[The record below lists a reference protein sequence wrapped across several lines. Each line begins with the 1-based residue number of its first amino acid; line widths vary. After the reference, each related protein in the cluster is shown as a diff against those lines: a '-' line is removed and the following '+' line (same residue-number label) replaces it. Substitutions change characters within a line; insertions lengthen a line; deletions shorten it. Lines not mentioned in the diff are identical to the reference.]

1 MHIIL
6 FIFLHIHIFL
16 TYVRTHAYIY
26 IYITSV
32 YIYIYHEYIYI
43 YNMLKNNIY
52 NLHIHIYFCLDNF
65 NACAGECSIAL
76 SQTIGQSLQ
85 SSLIMA
91 QEQKSTRRKEQKAP
105 KNTSCPRAARP
116 VSLPMPTSG
125 FAPPG
130 DQNADAGYHFR
141 IEISHVVWK
150 VYSTA
155 RNKVHS
161 KHQTLTTKNT
171 VRILE
176 F

>member
-1 MHIIL
+1 M
-6 FIFLHIHIFL
+6 
-16 TYVRTHAYIY
+16 YQYYIY
-26 IYITSV
+26 IYI
-32 YIYIYHEYIYI
+32 YDLY
-43 YNMLKNNIY
+43 
-52 NLHIHIYFCLDNF
+52 IHIYFFLDNF
-65 NACAGECSIAL
+65 NAFAGECSMAL

-85 SSLIMA
+85 RSLMMA
-91 QEQKSTRRKEQKAP
+91 QEQKSTKRKEQKAP
-105 KNTSCPRAARP
+105 KNTSCPRAVRP

-141 IEISHVVWK
+141 IKISNVVWK

-155 RNKVHS
+155 TNKVHS

-176 F
+176 FKVKLNIIRR